1 VQSVYSDYLYSG
13 LENYKLLKGIVFD
26 GTQSDSVFIDLS
38 LVAQTTAQLTIEVKI
53 SSVGSMGKT
62 TFHYA
67 ATLFLTKFL
76 SKDKKALP
84 TFSDALSELRLS
96 KQESGAALYEDGT
109 LFHGKSLQGIQAVNH
124 CSPQGLLLSCKIDSA
139 VLAEQ
144 GEFDLHSSNI
154 FANDLIYQA
163 MLVWVRKQLG
173 LGSLP
178 SSTLAWTVYAEVP
191 LDHPFYLSLNVTEQ
205 KGSAVSADIALI
217 GADRK
222 IYAQV
227 SGVTV
232 TSSAALNDLFKPVQR
247 HD

>member
-1 VQSVYSDYLYSG
+1 
-13 LENYKLLKGIVFD
+13 
-26 GTQSDSVFIDLS
+26 
-38 LVAQTTAQLTIEVKI
+38 
-53 SSVGSMGKT
+53 
-62 TFHYA
+62 
-67 ATLFLTKFL
+67 
-76 SKDKKALP
+76 
-84 TFSDALSELRLS
+84 
-96 KQESGAALYEDGT
+96 
-109 LFHGKSLQGIQAVNH
+109 
-124 CSPQGLLLSCKIDSA
+124 
-139 VLAEQ
+139 
-144 GEFDLHSSNI
+144 
-154 FANDLIYQA
+154 